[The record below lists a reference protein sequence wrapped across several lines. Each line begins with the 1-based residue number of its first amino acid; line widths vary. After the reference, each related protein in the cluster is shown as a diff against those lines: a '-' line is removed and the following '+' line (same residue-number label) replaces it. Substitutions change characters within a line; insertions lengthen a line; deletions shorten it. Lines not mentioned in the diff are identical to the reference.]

1 MKNLNVFLNAMHV
14 VVVGKGINEDPV
26 DGWLRQERFARR
38 IMLRVPSYLQ
48 ALEAVAGS
56 SLVAFVPKRLAES
69 FARRFSLPRS
79 TTD

>member
-14 VVVGKGINEDPV
+14 VVVGKGINEDPL

-56 SLVAFVPKRLAES
+56 SLGAFVPKRLAES